1 MNLAIDSD
9 IYEPTIMDDGN
20 YSDYL
25 PPSSKFK
32 NGMRC
37 PCGTR
42 KDHVFD
48 SRQSFGTHIKSKTH
62 KKWLDD
68 LNLNKANYF
77 IECEKLKDVVNTQK
91 WVIAKLENELNV
103 KTKTINYLSHQLMEK
118 DLNINNNNSIDLISF
133 D

>member
-1 MNLAIDSD
+1 
-9 IYEPTIMDDGN
+9 
-20 YSDYL
+20 
-25 PPSSKFK
+25 
-32 NGMRC
+32 
-37 PCGTR
+37 
-42 KDHVFD
+42 
-48 SRQSFGTHIKSKTH
+48 
-62 KKWLDD
+62 
-68 LNLNKANYF
+68 LNKANYF